1 MNRAKLACTLTSGVV
16 LLGLIVMPSGES
28 LRCRCLT
35 LSSRTD
41 VEFALVAVLPAHRSR
56 LKVYSLGQ
64 YSISSPVKVVVLF
77 LKT

>member
-1 MNRAKLACTLTSGVV
+1 MSFRRVNKVQCEVE
-16 LLGLIVMPSGES
+16 ES
-28 LRCRCLT
+28 LRRRCLT

>member
-1 MNRAKLACTLTSGVV
+1 MSFRRVNKVQREVEARFLPP
-16 LLGLIVMPSGES
+16 MPSGES
-28 LRCRCLT
+28 LRRRCLT

-64 YSISSPVKVVVLF
+64 YSISSPVRVVVLF